1 MMRSG
6 GMKGWVLLCCKMLL
20 SLLVG
25 VGILGVWG
33 NFRLKKQQP
42 NPPNPKLDKL
52 KLPPGFRAEHLISP
66 SENGTGSWVS
76 MTFDGKGRLIASD
89 QYGALYR
96 LEIPP
101 IGGTQKPVRVEKLTL
116 ETGEPLGRA
125 QGLVWA
131 FNSLYAVVNTETDS
145 IFRQGSGLYRFQDT
159 DNNDQFDRVTCLQS
173 FTGFEEHGPHSV
185 VLAPDQKSLYV
196 IAGNFT
202 QTPRMNAS
210 RFASGS
216 QRDNLLP
223 DRSSPDGRAN
233 AGGGW
238 IARVDSTGSHWELV
252 SRGLRNPFDLAF
264 NEAGELFTYDSDM
277 EWDIGMPWYRP
288 TRICH
293 VTSGSEFGWRD
304 GNAKWSPDWPDNLPP
319 VLNIGQGSPTN
330 LISAHTARFPEK
342 YRRAL
347 LAFDWSFGIIYAVHL
362 QPAGASYRAQAEE
375 FLSGAPLP
383 LTDGV
388 IGPDGALYVLT
399 GGRRLESDLYRVYY
413 AGEEHPNLVSKTA
426 EVNRPA
432 IIRRQL
438 EQFHGKPNPAAL
450 ETAWPYLK
458 DADRFIR
465 YAARVAVEHQ
475 PVSQWQD
482 RALTEN
488 DPVGRTQALIALARQ
503 GDKTVKNRLFDALL
517 QSDFSRLPPNQQL
530 EHLRAIE
537 LALLRMGRPDVAQT
551 ARLIS
556 YLNPQFPARNN
567 ALNRELS
574 KLLVFLGAAPVVP
587 KTLALL
593 ENAKDDTLGQSTVA
607 QSSDLIFRNPQ
618 YGMDL
623 ASVLT
628 NIPPALQIHYALVL
642 SEMGNGWTPARRE
655 RYFHWY
661 HRAYGY
667 RGGRQY
673 IGYLDKCREEAL
685 KTVPREQ
692 RAYYDR
698 ISMNKPSV
706 DSAIDWVKIMSD
718 GGPGRN
724 WKLAEALTVVQND
737 ATPRSFEQGR
747 LMFAASACNSCH
759 GMRGEGGAI
768 GPDLTQ
774 LGTRFST
781 RDMLESIIDPNKAIS
796 DQYAATVF
804 SLQNG
809 NSVIGR
815 LSREDERHYY
825 LSQNPF
831 APQTLRPVAKKEVIG
846 TRLSKVSFMP
856 PGLVNSLNEERL
868 KDLIAYLVAGGN
880 PDHPVYK
887 TTKKK

>member
-1 MMRSG
+1 
-6 GMKGWVLLCCKMLL
+6 MKGVVLRCCNI
-20 SLLVG
+20 LVSFA
-25 VGILGVWG
+25 VGLGVVAFYTDSG
-33 NFRLKKQQP
+33 KRFRSQ
-42 NPPNPKLDKL
+42 NPVNPKLDKL
-52 KLPPGFRAEHLISP
+52 KLPPGFRAEHLYSP

-96 LEIPP
+96 LELPP

-116 ETGEPLGRA
+116 KTGAPLGRA

-131 FNSLYAVVNTETDS
+131 FNSLYAVINTETDS
-145 IFRQGSGLYRFQDT
+145 VFRQGSGFYRFQDT
-159 DNNDQFDRVTCLQS
+159 DHDDQFDRVTCLQS

-185 VLAPDQKSLYV
+185 VLAPDQKSLYL

-202 QTPRMNAS
+202 QTPRTNAT
-210 RFASGS
+210 RFAMGS

-223 DRSSPDGRAN
+223 DRSNPDGRAN

-238 IARVDSTGSHWELV
+238 IARVDSAGKHWELI

-319 VLNIGQGSPTN
+319 VLNIGPGSPTN

-342 YRRAL
+342 YRHTL
-347 LAFDWSFGIIYAVHL
+347 LAFDWSFGLIYAVHL
-362 QPAGASYRAQAEE
+362 QPAGASYQARAEE
-375 FLSGAPLP
+375 FISGAPLP

-388 IGPDGALYVLT
+388 IGPDGALYFLT

-413 AGEEHPNLVSKTA
+413 VGDEATAAVSEGS
-426 EVNRPA
+426 EVNRSTQL
-432 IIRRQL
+432 RRQL
-438 EQFHGKPNPAAL
+438 EQFHGTQNPLAV
-450 ETAWPYLK
+450 ETAWPFLK
-458 DADRFIR
+458 DQDRFIR

-475 PVSQWQD
+475 PVSQWQE
-482 RALTEN
+482 RALTET
-488 DPVGRTQALIALARQ
+488 DPVSRTQGLIALARQ
-503 GDKTVKNRLFDALL
+503 GEKTVKNRLLDALMKVNF
-517 QSDFSRLPPNQQL
+517 DRLSSAQQL
-530 EHLRAIE
+530 DHLRAIE
-537 LALLRMGRPDVAQT
+537 LTLVRMGRPDPGQT
-551 ARLIS
+551 ARLVA
-556 YLNPQFPARNN
+556 YLNPRYPARTN

-574 KLLVFLGAAPVVP
+574 KQLSFLEATQVVG

-593 ENAKDDTLGQSTVA
+593 ATAKDDTLGQATVA

-628 NIPPALQIHYALVL
+628 NIPPAQQIHYALVL
-642 SEMGNGWTPARRE
+642 SGVSKGWTPALRE
-655 RYFHWY
+655 NYFKWY
-661 HRAYGY
+661 HKAYSY

-673 IGYLDKCREEAL
+673 IGYLDKCRDRAL

-692 RAYYDR
+692 VAHYDR
-698 ISMNKPSV
+698 LSQNQPSV

-724 WKLAEALTVVQND
+724 WKLEEALAAVQND
-737 ATPRSFEQGR
+737 KTVRSFEQGK

-774 LGTRFST
+774 LGTRFSP
-781 RDMLESIIDPNKAIS
+781 RDILESILDPNKVIS

-804 SLQNG
+804 FLRNG
-809 NSVIGR
+809 NSVVGR
-815 LSREDERHYY
+815 FSREDDRHYY

-831 APQTLRPVAKKEVIG
+831 APQTLRAVAKQDVVG

-868 KDLIAYLVAGGN
+868 KDLMAYLVAGGN
-880 PDHPVYK
+880 RDHPIYK
-887 TTKKK
+887 ELPKE